1 MIKRAVSWL
10 CFLVCSGVGAS
21 ACTGAMRVSDA
32 PVLASATTMQ
42 EAGLVDLRS
51 RIPDIDL
58 EIRYAGRHN
67 FIGIPIDGYDAP
79 RCWLKPEAADA
90 LARVEAALR
99 SRHLRLRIFDCYRPA
114 RAVAQFVRWMDDPRD
129 LRGKAEFYPDLDKS
143 QLRGV
148 YIAPVSGHSRGATVD
163 LTLLRC
169 VDSMTDCQ
177 PLDMG
182 TGFDFFGLRAHT
194 DSPEVSAEQRAN
206 RDLLRNAMQAH
217 GFINLPEEWWHYR
230 LEREPSPR
238 AYYDVPI
245 TGP

>member
-1 MIKRAVSWL
+1 
-10 CFLVCSGVGAS
+10 
-21 ACTGAMRVSDA
+21 MRVSDA

-169 VDSMTDCQ
+169 VDNMTDCQ
-177 PLDMG
+177 PHDMG

-206 RDLLRNAMQAH
+206 RDLLRDAMQAH

-230 LEREPSPR
+230 LEHEPSPR
-238 AYYDVPI
+238 SYYDVPI